1 MRLLGMTALASAL
14 AAVAPMLLVALPTS
28 AAGAADSA
36 APTCFGKPATI
47 TGSGL
52 LRGTA
57 GPDVIVAYGAA
68 EVHALG
74 GNDRVCGAFVVVAG
88 AGADRVALHPRRR
101 STTRSSTADPA
112 TTCSSW
118 AATVSPS
125 WRAVAVT
132 TSCAAPA
139 GEQFLVGGPG
149 RDRLF
154 GWRRPRHPHRRFR
167 TRHRRRRPWRRL
179 VRPGR
184 GHAAV
189 LTCSRWARHSV
200 QRCPAARLPR
210 AVTDL
215 ACRSP
220 STGSL
225 TSRTWVRW

>member
-88 AGADRVALHPRRR
+88 AGADRVRY
-101 STTRSSTADPA
+101 TRDDGDYPQLDGGPGNDVLVVGGDRFAELEGGRGHDVLRGTG
-112 TTCSSW
+112 
-118 AATVSPS
+118 
-125 WRAVAVT
+125 
-132 TSCAAPA
+132 

-154 GWRRPRHPHRRFR
+154 GGAGPDTLIGGSGRDTGDGGLGDDSCDQVEVTRR
-167 TRHRRRRPWRRL
+167 
-179 VRPGR
+179 
-184 GHAAV
+184 
-189 LTCSRWARHSV
+189 C
-200 QRCPAARLPR
+200 
-210 AVTDL
+210 
-215 ACRSP
+215 
-220 STGSL
+220 
-225 TSRTWVRW
+225 